1 MKELDDELNKIS
13 RKMEKAQAQLN
24 QIAVKVDEVILD
36 FDLCD
41 FSNDTL
47 RVWYEDFCRIADKV
61 DSSIKDFD
69 DFAFDGDSIK
79 EISEDEVC

>member
-24 QIAVKVDEVILD
+24 EIAVKVDEVILD

-41 FSNDTL
+41 FSKDTL

-61 DSSIKDFD
+61 DGIMLDFD

-79 EISEDEVC
+79 EIDEKVY

>member
-24 QIAVKVDEVILD
+24 EIAVKVDEVILD

-79 EISEDEVC
+79 EIDDEVC

>member
-1 MKELDDELNKIS
+1 MKELDEELNKIS
-13 RKMEKAQAQLN
+13 LKMEKAQAQLN

-47 RVWYEDFCRIADKV
+47 REWYDDFCRILNKV
-61 DSSIKDFD
+61 DVSLLDFD

>member
-79 EISEDEVC
+79 EIDEKVY

>member
-1 MKELDDELNKIS
+1 MKELDEELNKIS

-24 QIAVKVDEVILD
+24 EIAVKVDEVILD

-79 EISEDEVC
+79 EISEDE

>member
-24 QIAVKVDEVILD
+24 QIAVIVDEVILD

-47 RVWYEDFCRIADKV
+47 RVWYEDFCRIINKADI
-61 DSSIKDFD
+61 SILDFD

>member
-1 MKELDDELNKIS
+1 MKELDEELNKIS

-24 QIAVKVDEVILD
+24 EIAVKVDEVILD

-79 EISEDEVC
+79 EISEDEVS

>member
-1 MKELDDELNKIS
+1 MKELDEELNKIS

-24 QIAVKVDEVILD
+24 QIAVIVDEVILD

-79 EISEDEVC
+79 EISEDE

>member
-1 MKELDDELNKIS
+1 MKELDEELNKIS
-13 RKMEKAQAQLN
+13 LRMEKAQSQLN
-24 QIAVKVDEVILD
+24 EIAVKVDEVILD

-41 FSNDTL
+41 FSNDTM
-47 RVWYEDFCRIADKV
+47 REWYDDFCHIADKV

-79 EISEDEVC
+79 EISEDE